1 MTYLVYH
8 TQQMISYKG
17 KFYICQTQT
26 NFLPEEKVKDWKE
39 VLRENFPSFDFEI
52 IEPTTNNKHDQ

>member
-1 MTYLVYH
+1 
-8 TQQMISYKG
+8 
-17 KFYICQTQT
+17 
-26 NFLPEEKVKDWKE
+26 LPDEKVKDWKE